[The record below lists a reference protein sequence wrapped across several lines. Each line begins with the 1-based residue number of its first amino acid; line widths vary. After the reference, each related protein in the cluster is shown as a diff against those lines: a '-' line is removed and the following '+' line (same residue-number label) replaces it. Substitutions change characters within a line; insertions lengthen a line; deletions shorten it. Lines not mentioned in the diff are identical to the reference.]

1 MIIINKNLVRFFLLS
16 TLLVFSGCF
25 KYKMALPE
33 IELVNEANQ
42 MKEEVTVEEF
52 CEYISSIIGHQRN
65 IVGRMYVSA
74 PPIISFYALECLKK
88 GMLKEK
94 YFIFNVDTTEENLLY
109 RSALCGEENAI
120 ALVRS
125 SLDKD
130 FKPRFSQ
137 RLEDNEY
144 YLDDNEIFAQP
155 SDDRFPRVSIDGR
168 NFCGYGDLEF
178 SITESAFNLLV
189 AMPVGVVGVGIY
201 LVSFGTI
208 NIFVPL

>member
-1 MIIINKNLVRFFLLS
+1 
-16 TLLVFSGCF
+16 
-25 KYKMALPE
+25 MALPE

-42 MKEEVTVEEF
+42 MKEEVTSEKF

-109 RSALCGEENAI
+109 RSALCGDENAI
-120 ALVRS
+120 ALVKTYH
-125 SLDKD
+125 DKD

-178 SITESAFNLLV
+178 SITETAFNLLV

-208 NIFVPL
+208 NIFIPL

>member
-1 MIIINKNLVRFFLLS
+1 
-16 TLLVFSGCF
+16 
-25 KYKMALPE
+25 MALPE
-33 IELVNEANQ
+33 VELVNRAKE
-42 MKEEVTVEEF
+42 MKEEVTSEEF
-52 CEYISSIIGHQRN
+52 CEHISSIINHQRN
-65 IVGRMYVSA
+65 IMGRMYVSA
-74 PPIISFYALECLKK
+74 PPIISFYALNCLKR

-109 RSALCGEENAI
+109 RSALCGEEDAI

-125 SLDKD
+125 YHDKD

-137 RLEDNEY
+137 RLSNNEY

-178 SITESAFNLLV
+178 SITETAFYLLV
-189 AMPVGVVGVGIY
+189 AMPVGIVGVGVY

>member
-1 MIIINKNLVRFFLLS
+1 MITLNNNQTRLIFLS

-33 IELVNEANQ
+33 IDLVNRAKE
-42 MKEEVTVEEF
+42 MKEEVTSEEF
-52 CEYISSIIGHQRN
+52 CEYISSIINHQRN
-65 IVGRMYVSA
+65 VMGRMYVSA
-74 PPIISFYALECLKK
+74 PPIISSYALECLQRS
-88 GMLKEK
+88 MLKEK
-94 YFIFNVDTTEENLLY
+94 YFIFNVPITEENLLY
-109 RSALCGEENAI
+109 RSALCGEEEAV

-178 SITESAFNLLV
+178 SFKETAFNLLV
-189 AMPVGVVGVGIY
+189 AMPVGIVGVGIY

-208 NIFVPL
+208 NIFIPL